1 MASVGD
7 TLPRRPAPAPLDI
20 RSIVVQVAAVGGVL
34 AFALLVVATT
44 VANLTARGIPIG
56 LDFLTSR
63 AGFTIS
69 ESLLAYSPNDSNLW
83 AIFVGVGNTIF
94 ASAVVILISTFA
106 GTLLGIARLSDN
118 PLVSALARVWIET
131 ARNTPLLL
139 LLLFVYTIWWAL
151 PADTGRAVLPGVYAS
166 MRGVVIPWFTLPWS
180 APVLALGAIAGAL
193 ALLAAQRTAARVQAR
208 TGERPR
214 YVLGVSLAI
223 AALVLTAGLA
233 GGGAVDWPRQA
244 EGGVSGGL
252 TLTPEA
258 ATIFL
263 GLIFYTTGFIAEI
276 VRSGINAVP
285 RGQWEAAR
293 ALGLSSARVLRLVII
308 PQMMRVIVPP
318 MTSQYINVVKN
329 STLALAVGYSDFMVV
344 MGTVINKTSRAV
356 EGTAIIILVYLA
368 INLSL
373 SAVMNAYNRRVA
385 IKER

>member
-1 MASVGD
+1 MATTGD
-7 TLPRRPAPAPLDI
+7 SLPRRPAPAPLNVRAI
-20 RSIVVQVAAVGGVL
+20 GLQLAAVGLVL
-34 AFALLVVATT
+34 TLVLLVVATT
-44 VANLTARGIPIG
+44 IGNLTARGIPVG
-56 LDFLTSR
+56 FDFLTSR

-69 ESLLAYSPNDSNLW
+69 ESLLNYSPNDSNLW
-83 AIFVGVGNTIF
+83 AIAVGVGNTIF
-94 ASAVVILISTFA
+94 ASAVVILISTLS

-139 LLLFVYTIWWAL
+139 LLLFVYTIWWAM
-151 PADTGRAVLPGVYAS
+151 PADTGRALLPGVYAS
-166 MRGVVIPWFTLPWS
+166 MRGIVIPWFELPWS
-180 APVLALGAIAGAL
+180 APALGFGAAMAGL
-193 ALLAAQRTAARVQAR
+193 AFFFAKRAAAHTQAR
-208 TGERPR
+208 TGRRPP
-214 YVLGVSLAI
+214 YLLVAMI
-223 AALVLTAGLA
+223 AVGALVFVAGIF
-233 GGGAVDWPRQA
+233 GGAAIDWPRQIN
-244 EGGVSGGL
+244 GRLSGGL
-252 TLTPEA
+252 TLTPET
-258 ATIFL
+258 ATILL

-293 ALGLSSARVLRLVII
+293 ALGLSAGRVLRLVII

-356 EGTAIIILVYLA
+356 EGTAIIIIVYLV
-368 INLSL
+368 INVSL

>member
-1 MASVGD
+1 MATIGD
-7 TLPRRPAPAPLDI
+7 PLRRRPAPAPLNVRAI
-20 RSIVVQVAAVGGVL
+20 GLQLAAVGLVL
-34 AFALLVVATT
+34 TLVLLVVATT
-44 VANLTARGIPIG
+44 IGNLTARGIPVG
-56 LDFLTSR
+56 FDFLTSR

-69 ESLLAYSPNDSNLW
+69 ESLLNYSPNDSNLW
-83 AIFVGVGNTIF
+83 AIAVGVGNTIF
-94 ASAVVILISTFA
+94 ASAVVILISTLS

-139 LLLFVYTIWWAL
+139 LLLFVYTIWWAM
-151 PADTGRAVLPGVYAS
+151 PADTGRALLPGVYAS
-166 MRGVVIPWFTLPWS
+166 MRGIVIPWFELPWS
-180 APVLALGAIAGAL
+180 APALGFGAAMAGL
-193 ALLAAQRTAARVQAR
+193 AFFFAKRAAAHTQAR
-208 TGERPR
+208 TGRRPP
-214 YVLGVSLAI
+214 YLLVAMI
-223 AALVLTAGLA
+223 AVGALVFVAGIF
-233 GGGAVDWPRQA
+233 GGAAIDWPRQIN
-244 EGGVSGGL
+244 GRLSGGL
-252 TLTPEA
+252 TLTPET
-258 ATIFL
+258 ATILL

-293 ALGLSSARVLRLVII
+293 ALGLSAGRVLRLVII

-356 EGTAIIILVYLA
+356 EGTAIIIIVYLV
-368 INLSL
+368 INVSL
-373 SAVMNAYNRRVA
+373 SAMMNAYNRRVA